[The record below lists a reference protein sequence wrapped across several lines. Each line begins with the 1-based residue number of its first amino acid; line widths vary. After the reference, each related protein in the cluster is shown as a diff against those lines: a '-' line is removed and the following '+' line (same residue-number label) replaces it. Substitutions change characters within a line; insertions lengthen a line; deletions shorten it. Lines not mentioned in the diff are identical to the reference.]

1 MTCSSLAIWALF
13 FLPQAARLPRARA
26 RALASRPAHLL
37 SLFRASLTAPP
48 PPAKLEPV
56 IHARASDALI
66 HAAYDGDVARIGA
79 LLAAGRAV
87 DGAHAAGHTPLLV
100 AAKRGHAAAVAALL
114 AAGANVHAVAN
125 DCNTAL
131 MFAAADG
138 HIAVTAA
145 LIAAGAAPA
154 GANKGVA
161 KGADARRIDGWTA
174 LMIAAHHGHA
184 AVVRALLAAGADP
197 ALATADGHTAR
208 SVATGH
214 LCEQLLAVT
223 HA

>member
-1 MTCSSLAIWALF
+1 MPRPSLLTHS
-13 FLPQAARLPRARA
+13 RG
-26 RALASRPAHLL
+26 LA
-37 SLFRASLTAPP
+37 P

-56 IHARASDALI
+56 IRARPTDALI
-66 HAAYDGDVARIGA
+66 HAAYDGDVARISA
-79 LLAAGRAV
+79 LLAAGRGVDV
-87 DGAHAAGHTPLLV
+87 DGANAAGHTPLLV
-100 AAKRGHAAAVAALL
+100 AAKRGHKAAVAALL

-138 HIAVTAA
+138 HAAVTAA
-145 LIAAGAAPA
+145 LIAAGAAAPA

-208 SVATGH
+208 SVCSGRECA
-214 LCEQLLAVT
+214 QLLAVT

>member
-1 MTCSSLAIWALF
+1 MGAALS
-13 FLPQAARLPRARA
+13 AASRPFAACARA
-26 RALASRPAHLL
+26 RVGPAHLL

-87 DGAHAAGHTPLLV
+87 DGANAAGHTPLLV

-145 LIAAGAAPA
+145 LIAAGAAAPA